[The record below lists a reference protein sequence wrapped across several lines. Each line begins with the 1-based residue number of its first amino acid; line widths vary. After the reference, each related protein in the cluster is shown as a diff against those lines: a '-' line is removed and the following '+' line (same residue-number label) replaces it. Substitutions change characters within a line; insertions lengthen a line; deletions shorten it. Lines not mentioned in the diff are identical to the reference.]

1 MPRNATM
8 YQNMI
13 DTRKSQRTLYIREVL
28 RRTKR
33 KTKGDLDNCILFP
46 TMKSIKE

>member
-13 DTRKSQRTLYIREVL
+13 DTRKSQRTLYIREVI
-28 RRTKR
+28 RCTKR
-33 KTKGDLDNCILFP
+33 KTKGDIDNGILFP
-46 TMKSIKE
+46 TMKSVKD